1 MLSFLRLAARPAFR
15 ASTRTRP
22 LQIRTYAGRP
32 LFSPPPV
39 SVYSRQEPMRPLTA
53 EDGPMVW
60 IDCEMTGLDPRTN
73 RIMEIAVG
81 NMREVYETIDL
92 MSIF

>member
-1 MLSFLRLAARPAFR
+1 
-15 ASTRTRP
+15 
-22 LQIRTYAGRP
+22 
-32 LFSPPPV
+32 
-39 SVYSRQEPMRPLTA
+39 MRPLTA

-81 NMREVYETIDL
+81 NMREVYETVDL
-92 MSIF
+92 MYIFYRSSSPMGTCNLSMKAWNVSSR

>member
-1 MLSFLRLAARPAFR
+1 
-15 ASTRTRP
+15 
-22 LQIRTYAGRP
+22 
-32 LFSPPPV
+32 
-39 SVYSRQEPMRPLTA
+39 MRPLTA